1 MVDDPRVAEIRR
13 LLTQRESETMPSGPL
28 SQTTQDDDLGGFM
41 EQFAAFLASQGGGG
55 GGGFAPPAF
64 SGTEAG
70 LRLGGQLN
78 IAELQERARLEERLG
93 IRLEELRQKGAL
105 SLQERQE
112 VFLLEQQK
120 KQLEQERLIT
130 IAQTKGI
137 DPVRAVL
144 LSLGIGGEL
153 VPGGE
158 RFKGLGAVQGAE
170 EFRGRTVEALQK
182 LTGRG
187 GISIGEQGV
196 SGLGSIEQQ
205 ARTFQQGTGAGRTL
219 LGSAFGVGDEATGGG
234 LSTQEIQRRVQE
246 VTPTGV
252 L

>member
-1 MVDDPRVAEIRR
+1 MDGR
-13 LLTQRESETMPSGPL
+13 
-28 SQTTQDDDLGGFM
+28 
-41 EQFAAFLASQGGGG
+41 G
-55 GGGFAPPAF
+55 GGGFASPAF
-64 SGTEAG
+64 AQTEAG
-70 LRLGGQLN
+70 LRLGGQLDIN
-78 IAELQERARLEERLG
+78 TIRARAAEEERIG
-93 IRLEELRQKGAL
+93 VRLEQLRQKGAL
-105 SLQERQE
+105 TLQERQE
-112 VFLLEQQK
+112 AFQLEQQR
-120 KQLEQERLIT
+120 KQLEQERLVT
-130 IAQTKGI
+130 IAQTKGQ

-170 EFRGRTVEALQK
+170 AFRGRTVEALQG

-219 LGSAFGVGDEATGGG
+219 LTSAFGVGDEATGGG
-234 LSTQEIQRRVQE
+234 LATEDILRRIQE
-246 VTPTGV
+246 VTLQGV